1 MVDPFARNESA
12 IRRREIFEK
21 ERLPLLGQPA
31 MLTGHGWAIDPNVTP
46 G

>member
-1 MVDPFARNESA
+1 MVDPFACNESA
-12 IRRREIFEK
+12 IRGREIFED

-31 MLTGHGWAIDPNVTP
+31 MPAGHGWAIDPNVTA